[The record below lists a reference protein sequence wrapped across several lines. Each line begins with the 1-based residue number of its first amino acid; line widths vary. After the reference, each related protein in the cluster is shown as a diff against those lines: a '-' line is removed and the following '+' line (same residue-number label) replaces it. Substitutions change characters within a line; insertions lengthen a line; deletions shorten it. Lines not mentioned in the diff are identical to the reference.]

1 MASRNMQRGGDI
13 LGLSIRVI
21 AMTAIVIML
30 FGVYLGILIYGEN
43 SWTVLNHLKHEKE
56 NLLTEAAQLKSIN
69 QQLQKEF
76 FELKQL
82 QPGEE

>member
-1 MASRNMQRGGDI
+1 M

-56 NLLTEAAQLKSIN
+56 SLLTEATQLKSKN
-69 QQLQKEF
+69 QRLQKDF